1 MFRQYVTA
9 SHGLKARSASV
20 AETENAALFSSVG
33 HWGRL
38 RQALLDLGKLRKPQ
52 NGVEVKFKDMIHP
65 QIDRK
70 FRELIS

>member
-1 MFRQYVTA
+1 M
-9 SHGLKARSASV
+9 
-20 AETENAALFSSVG
+20 AEIENAALFSSVG

>member
-1 MFRQYVTA
+1 M
-9 SHGLKARSASV
+9 
-20 AETENAALFSSVG
+20 AEIENAALFSSVG

-65 QIDRK
+65 QMNKK
-70 FRELIS
+70 FREVIS

>member
-1 MFRQYVTA
+1 M
-9 SHGLKARSASV
+9 
-20 AETENAALFSSVG
+20 AEIENAALFSSVG

-52 NGVEVKFKDMIHP
+52 NGVDVKFKDMIHP

-70 FRELIS
+70 FREVIS